1 MTQRAEVRGPLLVL
15 AAATLWGSV
24 GTAQEL
30 GPPDAWPPAVAAFR
44 SLAGG
49 ALLVAVVVVRQG
61 VKSLAAGARAAPAPL
76 VLAGAAIAA
85 FQWGYFSGIRLTGVA
100 VGTLLAIGSAPVW
113 AGVIEAVRHGRPSRR
128 WFAATAV
135 TIAGTVLLILGA
147 DDARGAADGVDPAGV
162 AASLSAGAA
171 YALYTAASSRLVG
184 RGVTGARGMAL
195 TFTISGLL
203 LVPALLPRPIAW
215 AWTANG
221 RVLIAW
227 LAVAATAVAYTLF
240 AAGLR
245 TVDAPTATTL
255 TLAEPLTATLLAV
268 AVVGEH
274 LPPVAVSG
282 AAAVGAGLLLAG
294 RTPRPTVPAAATP
307 GEGGRGR

>member
-1 MTQRAEVRGPLLVL
+1 MTQRAAVRGPLLVL

-30 GPPDAWPPAVAAFR
+30 GPTEAWPPAVAAFR

-49 ALLVAVVVVRQG
+49 ALLVAVVVARQG
-61 VKSLAAGARAAPAPL
+61 FGSLAAGARAAPAPL
-76 VLAGAAIAA
+76 ALAGAAIAA

-113 AGVIEAVRHGRPSRR
+113 AGVIEAVRHGRPSPR
-128 WFAATAV
+128 WIIATAV
-135 TIAGTVLLILGA
+135 TVTGTALLTLGGGDAG
-147 DDARGAADGVDPAGV
+147 DGVDPVGV

-215 AWTANG
+215 AWTAEG
-221 RVLIAW
+221 MVMTAW

-255 TLAEPLTATLLAV
+255 TLAEPLTATLLAIV
-268 AVVGEH
+268 VVGER
-274 LPPVAVSG
+274 LPPLAAAG
-282 AAAVGAGLLLAG
+282 AASVGVGLLLAG
-294 RTPRPTVPAAATP
+294 RRPRPTALATTPP
-307 GEGGRGR
+307 GQDGDGR